1 MTLSKDEVSS
11 PSDDALAIR
20 LEIASLSLTKEE
32 SKPRSNTIETSAT
45 SASSSPSISS
55 TPTAL
60 NPLNFSLDGSDETSW
75 VAPASQKSLRT
86 HNPIRAIVDP
96 IVANS
101 VKCGK
106 ERGDGK
112 DQISLAVSFFHSIF
126 EPTSTKGFDVLIVS
140 ILIRF

>member
-1 MTLSKDEVSS
+1 
-11 PSDDALAIR
+11 
-20 LEIASLSLTKEE
+20 
-32 SKPRSNTIETSAT
+32 
-45 SASSSPSISS
+45 
-55 TPTAL
+55 
-60 NPLNFSLDGSDETSW
+60 

-112 DQISLAVSFFHSIF
+112 DQISLAVRFFHSIF
-126 EPTSTKGFDVLIVS
+126 EPTATKDIHVLIAS
-140 ILIRF
+140 IVIRF